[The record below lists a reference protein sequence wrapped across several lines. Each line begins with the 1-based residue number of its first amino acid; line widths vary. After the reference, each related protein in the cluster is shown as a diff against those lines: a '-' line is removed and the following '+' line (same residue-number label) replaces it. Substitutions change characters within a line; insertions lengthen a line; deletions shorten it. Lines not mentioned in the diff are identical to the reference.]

1 MKLRRITQA
10 ELNKILENHK
20 HWLNED
26 IDGWED
32 MKADLSYLDLS
43 YFNLDNMNLSNVNL
57 KEANL
62 TGVDLRCTNLTNAN
76 LIRVNLSKANLSNAD
91 LTFANLT
98 NADLRDTN
106 LRVAQLRCA
115 NLSYAN
121 LSYAN
126 LEFADLSHTVL
137 SHAFLIDTIL
147 ENTNLSNAHL
157 AYADLT
163 NADLSDT
170 ILENANLRG
179 IKLTYATNIP
189 FLPYACP
196 SHGSFIAFKKAGDF
210 IIVLEIPEDAKRLSA
225 TSRKCRCDKA
235 KVLEIQELDGTKTDL
250 TEIRSDFDSDFIYR
264 VGEIVTE
271 PNFDED
277 RWKECSRGIHFF
289 INREEAVQY

>member
-32 MKADLSYLDLS
+32 MKADLNYLDLS
-43 YFNLDNMNLSNVNL
+43 YFNLDNMNLSDVNL

-179 IKLTYATNIP
+179 IKLTYAKNIP
-189 FLPYACP
+189 FVPYACP

-277 RWKECSRGIHFF
+277 RWNECSRGIHFF